1 MALDLLGSCA
11 CSVDACGGPGTACAP
26 RAMGAALSGVTAQHA
41 STRPNGRN
49 DLMNFATRLATL
61 ERQQILIQARQDL
74 WQTIARYARGIDE
87 QRDDDLADLLTDDMV
102 LQTEPWTQRPLVG
115 KALALKALR
124 NYRRAFQCPRHFI
137 TNHQLSINDDSTATG
152 YANWLVVQSRE
163 GQSYCGWGSYEWDFR
178 CAGG

>member
-1 MALDLLGSCA
+1 
-11 CSVDACGGPGTACAP
+11 
-26 RAMGAALSGVTAQHA
+26 
-41 STRPNGRN
+41 
-49 DLMNFATRLATL
+49 MNFATRLATL

-178 CAGG
+178 CEGGLWKMSRMLVTLDCMTTLERGWGMLAERILPFPPRPWT